1 MPGVSYACATPA
13 ARPLTAPHHASAPH
27 PLSPPRCAPP
37 SLHTPQLKCRL
48 PNSSRRCVTEGGQLL
63 GVLTRLDLVENA
75 KGMMRSPREAAAQ
88 MKTVACLGIS
98 RGNLLESNSSSRRS
112 STGSAASCD
121 AKTELL

>member
-1 MPGVSYACATPA
+1 MLGVSCATPA

-27 PLSPPRCAPP
+27 PLAITT
-37 SLHTPQLKCRL
+37 SLCTAFLATTQLKCRL